1 MSSFGY
7 PYLGG
12 IYGSPYWSGI
22 YGSPYWNGIY
32 GNPLFNN
39 YKINGLLNEYDELN
53 DLAIKNNAIYLQNL
67 SENYKECNDCDSR
80 EFTGNR
86 DFYVKSL
93 ELNNEINI
101 LYDVLDRNNIP
112 RPKLYGMDCSSVPRP
127 MYYTDCSGIPKE
139 TNAELPQND
148 IPLSSNEQRDFNT
161 NHYPYQHPNFYPPY
175 HRPPFYPPF
184 HHPYPHPPFQ
194 RPPIHYPYQYP
205 PIPRP
210 PFYPQPYVN
219 NTNT

>member
-12 IYGSPYWSGI
+12 IYGNPYWSGI
-22 YGSPYWNGIY
+22 YGSPYWSGIY

-80 EFTGNR
+80 EFTGNKE
-86 DFYVKSL
+86 FYVKNL

-112 RPKLYGMDCSSVPRP
+112 RPKLYSMDCSSVPRP
-127 MYYTDCSGIPKE
+127 MYYTDCSGEPMD
-139 TNAELPQND
+139 TNTELPQN
-148 IPLSSNEQRDFNT
+148 SNEQRGFNT
-161 NHYPYQHPNFYPPY
+161 NHYPYQYPNFYPPY

-184 HHPYPHPPFQ
+184 HHPYPHPPFH
-194 RPPIHYPYQYP
+194 RPPIYYPYQYP

-210 PFYPQPYVN
+210 PFFPHSYVN
-219 NTNT
+219 KTSV